1 MGKINEK
8 LSLIQSEIRVN
19 KGLYNSF
26 GKYHYRNFESI
37 CEAAKPLM
45 QKYKCSLAVSDDIV
59 LVGDR
64 VYVKATATL
73 SDAETGESVSAT
85 AFARE
90 PEDKKGMSSEQITGS
105 ASSYARKYAA
115 GGLFLL
121 DDNKDADTNE
131 YKQQQDAAAELE
143 NLEALKTELEEY
155 IKTGLLQGEGLAKAK
170 SYMSA
175 NDIGGLRRTVS
186 WCSAQKTEKKA

>member
-8 LSLIQSEIRVN
+8 LSLIQSEIKVN

-73 SDAETGESVSAT
+73 SDTETGESVSAT

-143 NLEALKTELEEY
+143 NLENLKAELDRY
-155 IKTGLLQGEGLAKAK
+155 IKAGLLKGDGLRKAQSYRDSNDIEGLK
-170 SYMSA
+170 
-175 NDIGGLRRTVS
+175 RTVQ
-186 WCSAQKTEKKA
+186 WCKSKRPA

>member
-8 LSLIQSEIRVN
+8 LSAIQSEIKVN

-73 SDAETGESVSAT
+73 SDTETGESVSAT

-131 YKQQQDAAAELE
+131 YKQQQESASELDNLKAELDR
-143 NLEALKTELEEY
+143 Y
-155 IKTGLLQGEGLAKAK
+155 IKEGLLEGDGLRKANSYKDSNDIEGLK
-170 SYMSA
+170 
-175 NDIGGLRRTVS
+175 RTVQ
-186 WCSAQKTEKKA
+186 WCRSRKTA

>member
-8 LSLIQSEIRVN
+8 LSMIQSEIKVN

-73 SDAETGESVSAT
+73 SDTETGESVSAT

-131 YKQQQDAAAELE
+131 YKQQQDSAAELE
-143 NLEALKTELEEY
+143 HLEALKAELDRY
-155 IKTGLLQGEGLAKAK
+155 IKDGFLEGDGLRKAQSYKDSNDIEGLK
-170 SYMSA
+170 
-175 NDIGGLRRTVS
+175 RTVQ
-186 WCSAQKTEKKA
+186 WCKSKRPA